1 LGSFKTVLTIYL
13 SGRFKTHDHIWF
25 ALIHEVGHL
34 LLHYNS
40 DENVAIISLEED
52 LDFSNKEIEANNFA
66 RDFFIIEDDYKDY
79 VQRNAITNKT
89 IEQFASEQNILPGIL
104 VARLQHDKVIR
115 YDQFEKY
122 KNR

>member
-1 LGSFKTVLTIYL
+1 
-13 SGRFKTHDHIWF
+13 
-25 ALIHEVGHL
+25 L
-34 LLHYNS
+34 LLHYNP

-52 LDFSNKEIEANNFA
+52 LDFSYKEIEANNFA
-66 RDFFIIEDDYKDY
+66 RDFFIIEDEYKDY